1 MSCPNELTLSIC
13 ADGELSAEEARH
25 VAAHVESCA
34 ECRAMVTALEQEN
47 AVLRDVLGEEEA
59 VAVGLTAVAPAVV
72 PSTST
77 RSTSRKSPSSASASS
92 WLWGAIAAAAF
103 VPLMLQWLWQSA
115 PSLPAGLAWLGNF
128 GGVGGM
134 FSLSRGLVELTVGGQ
149 DMLVSS
155 FGFGATLLVVVGALG
170 VATLRRPSLVA
181 ASAGVALALFAGFAP
196 PSPAYAAEFRY
207 EKEGTVKVDA
217 GESIDDTVFLG
228 GKTAIIAGTVDG
240 DVFAAAER
248 VEVTGT
254 VHGNLF
260 SAGETVTIA
269 GQVDG
274 NLHAVGKNV
283 DVEAKVGGTGFMA
296 GQNVNL
302 NEAGQLAR
310 GGFFAG
316 ESVRTKGQVG
326 RDLYL
331 AGEKLEVSGSV
342 ARSVRAYGERFTVSS
357 TGLVEGDVH
366 VTVPSEDAVEIDDG
380 ATVKGETVVDTEVEH
395 ERRAFMYP
403 GFYFGVLGKALA
415 LLLIG
420 VLLVMLFP
428 ALRPSAPESSREV
441 LRDMG
446 IGFIVLLAVPVA
458 MFLIAITLIGIPV
471 SVVLGVVYALVF
483 YLSTL
488 VVAYFIAQRLPA
500 PTDRRLILNTG
511 LILLVILFIVEIPF
525 IGGGLNFLV
534 HIFGMGCLVLHLW
547 NLYQAS
553 RESTDVPPSQSGVLT
568 TE

>member
-1 MSCPNELTLSIC
+1 MSCPNELTLSIY
-13 ADGELSAEEARH
+13 AEGELSAEEARH
-25 VAAHVESCA
+25 VVAHVETCA
-34 ECRAMVTALEQEN
+34 ECRAMVTGLEREN
-47 AVLRDVLGEEEA
+47 AVLRSVLGEEEA
-59 VAVGLTAVAPAVV
+59 VAVGLTGVAPAVV
-72 PSTST
+72 PSQ
-77 RSTSRKSPSSASASS
+77 SSASASS

-103 VPLMLQWLWQSA
+103 VPLMLQRLWQSA
-115 PSLPAGLAWLGNF
+115 PSLPPGLAWLGNF
-128 GGVGGM
+128 GGVGEM
-134 FSLSRGLVELTVGGQ
+134 FSLSRGLTELTVGGQ

-155 FGFGATLLVVVGALG
+155 FGFGATLLVVFGALG
-170 VATLRRPSLVA
+170 VATLGRPRLSA
-181 ASAGVALALFAGFAP
+181 ASAGLVLALFAGFAP
-196 PSPAYAAEFRY
+196 ASPAYAAEFRY
-207 EKEGTVKVDA
+207 QEEGTVKVDA

-269 GQVDG
+269 GQIDG
-274 NLHAVGKNV
+274 NLHAAGKNV
-283 DVEAKVGGTGFMA
+283 DVDAKVGGTGFLA

-342 ARSVRAYGERFTVSS
+342 ARSVRAYGERFAVSS
-357 TGLVEGDVH
+357 TGVVEGDVH
-366 VTVPSEDAVEIDDG
+366 VTVPSEDAVEIDEG
-380 ATVKGETVVDTEVEH
+380 ATVKGETVVDIEVED
-395 ERRAFMYP
+395 ERPAFVSAA
-403 GFYFGVLGKALA
+403 FYFGVLGKALA

-428 ALRPSAPESSREV
+428 ALRPSAPGTSREV

-458 MFLIAITLIGIPV
+458 MFLIALTLIGVPV
-471 SVVLGVVYALVF
+471 SMLLAVAYALVF

-488 VVAYFIAQRLPA
+488 VVAYFIAKRFA
-500 PTDRRLILNTG
+500 PEDDRRLVLWTG
-511 LILLVILFIVEIPF
+511 LILLAILFVVEIPF

-553 RESTDVPPSQSGVLT
+553 RESTDTPPIRPGVLAP
-568 TE
+568 E